1 MGLASGSREVFLCCG
16 PGMVWQ
22 KLGAVCAVLSTAEP
36 CCHEQ
41 GFPIEA
47 LAPALAPPTK
57 LGLQESSLATPLV
70 YVAAGPQEIGLWD
83 VEQGK
88 CHQVCS
94 PSHSPLQSAVPS
106 LLP

>member
-1 MGLASGSREVFLCCG
+1 M
-16 PGMVWQ
+16 
-22 KLGAVCAVLSTAEP
+22 
-36 CCHEQ
+36 CHKQ

-47 LAPALAPPTK
+47 LAPALAPPTR

-88 CHQVCS
+88 CHQARELHLTGSLVCGCWAKCLVHMLILGKRNLWLS
-94 PSHSPLQSAVPS
+94 VDTVDTLG
-106 LLP
+106 